1 MSVNQPEETLTK
13 FEQELTQAM
22 RAVDPPEG
30 FAERVMRSVGI
41 AETPRAKVVE
51 MPRRRRM
58 VWASGA
64 IAAAVLAGV
73 FVGQDIH
80 ARHQREQAELA
91 RQQAELA
98 RQQAEAARQQF
109 EAGIRITDETL
120 DRARAELA
128 RAGIQLRD

>member
-1 MSVNQPEETLTK
+1 
-13 FEQELTQAM
+13 
-22 RAVDPPEG
+22 
-30 FAERVMRSVGI
+30 
-41 AETPRAKVVE
+41 
-51 MPRRRRM
+51 MPSRLRG
-58 VWASGA
+58 WAGGT

-91 RQQAELA
+91 QRH
-98 RQQAEAARQQF
+98 AEAARQQF

-120 DRARAELA
+120 DHARAELA